1 MTRRDL
7 IALLGSTA
15 ATWPLGARAQQQERL
30 PRIGVLMNFAAD
42 DPVAQTRLT
51 RFLQLLQELG
61 WTNGRNVGIAVRW
74 GVGDAERIRQAASEL
89 VALAPD
95 VILANGSPTTG
106 PLLQATRTIP
116 IVFVQVAD
124 PIGAGFIQSLAH
136 PGGNATGFS
145 NFEYGTTAKWLELLK
160 EVAPN
165 VSRVA
170 VLRDPTATSGIAQL
184 AAIQTAA
191 ASLRLDLVPVALGH
205 VDEIERA
212 VAAFGREP
220 DGGMIVTAGGAAS
233 VNRKLLVRL
242 AAQHHL
248 PAVYS
253 DRVFVAD
260 GGLIGYGPDRLDQ
273 YPRAASYVDRI
284 LRGENYSD
292 GHGRYC
298 GSPSTP

>member
-1 MTRRDL
+1 M
-7 IALLGSTA
+7 
-15 ATWPLGARAQQQERL
+15 
-30 PRIGVLMNFAAD
+30 
-42 DPVAQTRLT
+42 
-51 RFLQLLQELG
+51 
-61 WTNGRNVGIAVRW
+61 
-74 GVGDAERIRQAASEL
+74 
-89 VALAPD
+89 
-95 VILANGSPTTG
+95 
-106 PLLQATRTIP
+106 
-116 IVFVQVAD
+116 
-124 PIGAGFIQSLAH
+124 
-136 PGGNATGFS
+136 
-145 NFEYGTTAKWLELLK
+145 ELLK

-212 VAAFGREP
+212 VTAFGRKP

-233 VNRKLLVRL
+233 VNRKLLVRI

-284 LRGENYSD
+284 LRGEKPAD
-292 GHGRYC
+292 LPVQAPTRYELVINLKTAKALGLDVPPTRELMRSLSSQEGLPHRAQAC
-298 GSPSTP
+298 GFRDHTARDCSFSGCLRPAALTRH